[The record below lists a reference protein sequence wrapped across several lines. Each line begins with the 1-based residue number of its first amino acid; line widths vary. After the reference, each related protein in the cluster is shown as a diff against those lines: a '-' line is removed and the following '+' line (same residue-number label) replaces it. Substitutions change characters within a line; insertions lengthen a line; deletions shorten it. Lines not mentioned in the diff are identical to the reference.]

1 MNTVVLIGRL
11 TRDPDLRYTPTGT
24 AVAKMTLAVDRD
36 MAKDK
41 KAEAAQKGQPTADFI
56 PVTVFGKQAE
66 NCANYLLKGRMCAV
80 EGRIQTGSNTAQDG
94 GKRYT
99 LDVVARRIEFIGGKK
114 EGGAI
119 AASAPADSN
128 PQAGTPVQTDIPDD
142 GDYFEH
148 LGDDGFDIDDEDI
161 PF

>member
-80 EGRIQTGSNTAQDG
+80 EGRI
-94 GKRYT
+94 
-99 LDVVARRIEFIGGKK
+99 
-114 EGGAI
+114 
-119 AASAPADSN
+119 
-128 PQAGTPVQTDIPDD
+128 
-142 GDYFEH
+142 
-148 LGDDGFDIDDEDI
+148 
-161 PF
+161 